1 MNALAGAE
9 QVRVVSA
16 DGTPI
21 QAYRFGD
28 GDPVVIVGGA
38 FSTAEAG
45 ADLASTLAGAG
56 YAGWTYDRRAR
67 AGSGDTSP
75 YAPAREAEDLAAV
88 IAASGGPAAV
98 LGHSSGAV
106 PAFFAAGE
114 GVPVRHLFLSEPPFT
129 FSDDPSAFALAA
141 RLQAMVDAGQDG
153 DAVTTFQI
161 EGVGLPAEMV
171 EQLKQTPDF
180 AKLLPFAQ
188 SVVYDATVTAA
199 VPEPSPEMLAVTSP
213 ITILIG
219 DDTFPILSRS
229 CELLDE
235 ILPAAELVRVPESK
249 HHAIDAA
256 ATTRVIAAR
265 LA

>member
-1 MNALAGAE
+1 M
-9 QVRVVSA
+9 RVVSA

-45 ADLASTLAGAG
+45 VDLATSLAGAG

-67 AGSGDTSP
+67 AGSGDTAP
-75 YAPAREAEDLAAV
+75 YAPERESEDLAAV
-88 IAASGGPAAV
+88 IAATDGPAAV

-106 PAFFAAGE
+106 LAYFAAGE
-114 GVPVRHLFLSEPPFT
+114 GVAVRHLFLSEPPFN
-129 FSDDPSAFALAA
+129 FADDPSAFALAD

-153 DAVTTFQI
+153 EAVTTFQI

-171 EQLKQTPDF
+171 EQIRQTPDF
-180 AKLLPFAQ
+180 AKLLPLAQ
-188 SVVYDATVTAA
+188 SVVYDATLTAA
-199 VPEPSPEMLAVTSP
+199 SPRPSKKMLAVTSP

-219 DDTFPILSRS
+219 EGTFPIIARA

-235 ILPAAELVRVPESK
+235 ILPAAELVRVPESG
-249 HHAIDAA
+249 HHAIDAP